1 MENIKSPN
9 IFVKFIKS
17 FTDFRV
23 YTSIRHER
31 LGKSF
36 GYLILLALFIGI
48 TLSIIVSVK
57 TNTSIDNTIELLQS
71 DDMPE
76 ITVSNGILNI
86 DMNEPLVL
94 TKKHDFIFIVDMTD
108 KYTLN
113 DLVGYSMGYL
123 VTPERIIIN
132 QAGSPP
138 MPLEFKD
145 LRDFN
150 IDKKSVLEILTS
162 FRGLAIGFIVF
173 LIIAG
178 TVLLKLFESLM
189 VSIIGLIASSV
200 LKTNLS
206 YNELYKIGI
215 YALTLPAIIM
225 LLINSFGLAVA
236 LGFKLIIYYGIS
248 TIIVVMALKNIS
260 KDNNSDTL
268 IDDSNK
274 YDNY

>member
-1 MENIKSPN
+1 MESIKSPN

-17 FTDFRV
+17 FTDFHV
-23 YTSIRHER
+23 YNSIRHER

-48 TLSIIVSVK
+48 TLSIVVSVK

-76 ITVSNGILNI
+76 ITVRNGILNI

-94 TKKHDFIFIVDMTD
+94 TKDHDFIFIVDMTD

-150 IDKKSVLEILTS
+150 IDKNSVLEILNS

-189 VSIIGLIASSV
+189 VSIIGLIANSV

-206 YNELYKIGI
+206 YNEVYKIGI
-215 YALTLPAIIM
+215 YALTLPALIM
-225 LLINSFGLAVA
+225 LLINCFGLAVA

-260 KDNNSDTL
+260 KTDNSDTL